1 MMRALEGCH
10 LELACSH
17 PAQAF
22 SPLAQAL
29 QYQAR
34 ALGMRVDAHIALR
47 PAVPSQDM
55 PGERNALSMN
65 PAAEAPLLAFALILP
80 VRKLAPKAGQGS
92 APAIAQSGAT
102 GQGESGSRAATLA
115 ESGRRATC
123 QGESDTGVAGE
134 SGTGGVRVACE
145 IHAGALLQA
154 ASDGS
159 IDCESWAQAVSGLMS
174 VHGRASG
181 RAQPLGLPYVSTV
194 CAALALQAGMA
205 QALARLDGAPARRCQ
220 VSMMGAALL
229 CVGQYLAGAT
239 TAEAPE
245 QLLPGCNPP
254 DQRPPYVSQDGIRFE
269 LETLDAAPWRAF
281 WQALGVEGE
290 LAGRGWHGFLLRYAK
305 AIAPQPP
312 QLMHTLASLPYA
324 QIAAVAQECG
334 VAICPLRSLQ
344 ERAQD
349 ADARHL
355 WQQGPW
361 AFTGGVALP
370 APAGCAALPQVQSMQ
385 GNLPQAQLLQADLPQ
400 AQLAQG
406 DLPQAQLPQADL
418 PLAGLTLVESCRRI
432 QGPLAGHLLAML
444 GMQVIRIEPPGGDPL
459 RGMPPMADGVSA
471 RFDALNRL
479 KSVQEID
486 IKSAAGRA
494 AVAALAQGADVF
506 LHNWAPGKAQEMQ
519 LDAADLARHNP
530 ALVYAYAGGWGVG
543 DPGLPGTDFMAQ
555 AWSGVASM
563 IGAASGTPGGSLF
576 TVLDVLGGVIA
587 AQGICAALLAR
598 RLHGRALQVETSLL
612 GAASLL
618 CAAELPALF
627 APQTGGSQA
636 RADAQAGSG
645 EVGVNEPLAVQAA
658 APDADSATCCAPSQS
673 ATAPLH
679 HLADLALAAQDPA
692 HPLQSYLQ
700 SASYLRVR
708 SPWSFV

>member
-47 PAVPSQDM
+47 PAQAPSQDM
-55 PGERNALSMN
+55 PGERNTLSTN
-65 PAAEAPLLAFALILP
+65 PAAEVPLLAFALILP
-80 VRKLAPKAGQGS
+80 ARKLAPKAGQGS
-92 APAIAQSGAT
+92 APAMAQSGAT
-102 GQGESGSRAATLA
+102 GQGESGSGSA
-115 ESGRRATC
+115 GVF
-123 QGESDTGVAGE
+123 GTGVAGE
-134 SGTGGVRVACE
+134 SGTGAVRVACE

-159 IDCESWAQAVSGLMS
+159 IDLESWAQAVSGLMS

-205 QALARLDGAPARRCQ
+205 QALVRLDGAPARRCQ

-334 VAICPLRSLQ
+334 VAICPLRSLR

-370 APAGCAALPQVQSMQ
+370 APAGRAAALPQTQSTH
-385 GNLPQAQLLQADLPQ
+385 GDLHQAQ
-400 AQLAQG
+400 
-406 DLPQAQLPQADL
+406 L

-486 IKSAAGRA
+486 IKSAAGRT

-555 AWSGVASM
+555 AWSGVASR

-636 RADAQAGSG
+636 PADAQADSG
-645 EVGVNEPLAVQAA
+645 EAGVNEALAVQAA
-658 APDADSATCCAPSQS
+658 TPDADSATCCAPSQS
-673 ATAPLH
+673 AEYATAPLPYPAPLH

-692 HPLQSYLQ
+692 HPLQPYLQ